1 MLTASSSSF
10 AAVSKAWLKTTL
22 AHPFLTDANK
32 TFATALYLYF
42 NVKHFGQTG
51 ELKAWPSWDTLS
63 ADFNLSRTTIN
74 GSAEQ
79 LERYQLLDIKHGRY
93 DRATRRRAG
102 NEYYAR
108 LPSRPQGA
116 EFVPCQGAE
125 SVPNPRCADWTVLS
139 DSPSPHGESRL
150 GESDRAKR
158 GLPSGPSARREE
170 VQARKV
176 TGELE
181 ASLNRL
187 AKMNGGGR

>member
-1 MLTASSSSF
+1 MLTASSSTF

-22 AHPFLTDANK
+22 AHPLLTDANK
-32 TFATALYLYF
+32 TFGTALYLYF
-42 NVKHFGQTG
+42 NVKHFGKTGG
-51 ELKAWPSWDTLS
+51 ELKAWPSWDTLT
-63 ADFNLSRTTIN
+63 AEFGLSRTTIN
-74 GSAEQ
+74 ESAEQ
-79 LERYQLLDIKHGRY
+79 LERCQLLDIKRGRY
-93 DRATRRRAG
+93 NRTTQRRAG

-125 SVPNPRCADWTVLS
+125 SVPNPRCAVWTVLS

-187 AKMNGGGR
+187 MNGGGR